1 MTLNYIVASII
12 GIIIYQIVCMIVY
25 IVTKE
30 NDNVMSIMGMLIP
43 FAIWNYLIRPVI
55 YQIVLTYY
63 RQNYNGYRFC
73 YTKQDGTKDKALG
86 IFYANAKNIK
96 DLSQNEND
104 KYYVELVKNGED
116 FKSVPYGCEI
126 YKGQEHFKGW
136 DMSLFKN
143 CE

>member
-43 FAIWNYLIRPVI
+43 FVIWNYLMRPII
-55 YQIVLTYY
+55 YQIVLAYY
-63 RQNYNGYRFC
+63 RRNYNCYRFC
-73 YTKQDGTKDKALG
+73 FTKQDGTKDKALG

-96 DLSQNEND
+96 DISQNEKD
-104 KYYVELVKNGED
+104 KYYVELIRNGKD
-116 FKSVPYGCEI
+116 FKSIPYKSDV
-126 YKGQEHFKGW
+126 YKNQERFKGL
-136 DMSLFKN
+136 DMNLFKN
-143 CE
+143 R

>member
-43 FAIWNYLIRPVI
+43 FVIWNYLMRPII
-55 YQIVLTYY
+55 YQIVLAYY
-63 RQNYNGYRFC
+63 RRNYNCYRFC
-73 YTKQDGTKDKALG
+73 FTKQDGTKDKTLG

-96 DLSQNEND
+96 DISQNEKD
-104 KYYVELVKNGED
+104 KYYVELIRNGKD
-116 FKSVPYGCEI
+116 FKSIPYKSDV
-126 YKGQEHFKGW
+126 YKNQERFKGL
-136 DMSLFKN
+136 DMNLFKN
-143 CE
+143 R